1 MAGGGELAK
10 LPRRCGKHRGKSLA
24 ARQATGSRTGLSV
37 GDRSGPY
44 RPAILP
50 GGFRV
55 SDGQMDMPGL
65 LNGGGDPRD
74 PLQGPK
80 EEDDEISLVLLCWP
94 DTVTTPNH
102 ERLVCLPV

>member
-10 LPRRCGKHRGKSLA
+10 LPRRCGKHRCKSLA
-24 ARQATGSRTGLSV
+24 ARQATGSRTGLSIE
-37 GDRSGPY
+37 DRSDPY

-74 PLQGPK
+74 PRQGLK
-80 EEDDEISLVLLCWP
+80 EVDDEISLVLLCWP